1 MSSRESR
8 YVKFRKTKVEVSHAT
23 TIAAWSVARSTI
35 LNRPSVFHPFVTGFR
50 VSLSPVFG
58 CGEVYSL

>member
-1 MSSRESR
+1 M
-8 YVKFRKTKVEVSHAT
+8 KFRKTKVEVSHAT